1 VKGLRGKYIRIIA
14 QFARNTEM
22 RKFGILILVL
32 VGIMCM
38 DLKAQDAPFSQFY
51 ANQLYLN
58 PALAGSAR
66 CPRISLNYRNQWPGI
81 PSTYVTYSAGY
92 DQYVNALSGGVGI
105 QAYHDRAGT
114 GIIQT
119 NSVSG
124 MYAYQLAIDRNVSL
138 KAGFQTTF
146 YNKSIDWSQLTFGDM
161 IDARYGFIYPTG
173 EVPIE
178 APVNKLDFSAGA
190 LLFTDKFYLG
200 FATHHLTQPDESFF
214 KSTESKLPR
223 KYTAH
228 AGALIPLDKDNPEDG
243 GISPNIIY
251 QRQGEFNH
259 LNLGLYLNKGPITGG
274 VWYRWNDALIFLVGL
289 YTDQFRFGYSYD
301 VTVSGLGTQTLGSH
315 EISVT
320 MLFPCREPR
329 RKFRQM
335 KCPQF

>member
-1 VKGLRGKYIRIIA
+1 
-14 QFARNTEM
+14 M

>member
-1 VKGLRGKYIRIIA
+1 MKGLRGKYIRIIA